1 MSSIQEKAE
10 QVPYGAGA
18 IFGVGAYLFS
28 YILIFALVFIGEDE
42 LSDDIVDASG
52 WILYNAQFVDIEISS
67 EEEVV
72 DDIFD
77 DTTINYVTEASVEL
91 PSLVY
96 HLVPILVLLSAGF
109 ILVTYA
115 DIDSEIIGIM
125 SGASIVSG
133 TVVLAVLGTFVFE
146 ITETVEL
153 ADVDVTYA
161 PPLLESIIFVGILFP
176 VIFGAIGGLVA
187 TQVES

>member
-1 MSSIQEKAE
+1 M
-10 QVPYGAGA
+10 
-18 IFGVGAYLFS
+18 
-28 YILIFALVFIGEDE
+28 
-42 LSDDIVDASG
+42 
-52 WILYNAQFVDIEISS
+52 
-67 EEEVV
+67 
-72 DDIFD
+72 
-77 DTTINYVTEASVEL
+77 
-91 PSLVY
+91 
-96 HLVPILVLLSAGF
+96 PILVLLSAGF